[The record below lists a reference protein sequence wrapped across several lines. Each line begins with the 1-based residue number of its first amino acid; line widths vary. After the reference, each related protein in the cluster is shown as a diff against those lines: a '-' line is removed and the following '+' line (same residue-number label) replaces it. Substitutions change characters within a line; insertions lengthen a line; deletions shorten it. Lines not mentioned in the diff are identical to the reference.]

1 MAMMDRKKHRSLI
14 ERTEQKGTVGWDTLD
29 AAGVSR
35 RSFLGRVGKGSAA
48 LAVFG
53 LGSEAAIQGL
63 FGRSTLSSA
72 VAAALEEFRVEGKVD
87 GFIYLNDRPIN
98 GELPPH
104 LLHDEVTPFPNMFIR
119 NNGVPPAKD
128 SIDPSRWTLT
138 VSGEAADREVT
149 YSIADLKSK
158 FENVTL
164 QIWIE
169 CGGNGRAAF
178 EPSPRGNQWD
188 LGAIGCPEWTGVRL
202 RDVLEDAGYDRDKAV
217 YIGYEAGDAHLSG
230 RPDLDAISRGC
241 PMRKALEDET
251 IIAFA
256 MNGEDIPEQHGYPLR
271 LIVPGFPGSASGKW
285 LQGILIRD
293 REHDGEKM
301 TGYSYR
307 VPAYPVEPGAD
318 VPEEDMVILEEMP
331 VKSLITFPET
341 GVRTTVG
348 AGLKVEGKAW
358 DGYGDVEELHVS
370 IDHGATWQKA
380 KLNRPRNRFAW
391 QTWEADIEFPT
402 PGYYQV
408 WAKATNRRGESQPMR
423 VPGWNPRG
431 YGNNR
436 AHHIDVYVEA

>member
-1 MAMMDRKKHRSLI
+1 MTDHKNDH
-14 ERTEQKGTVGWDTLD
+14 TELENKSEEEIKETGELTETG
-29 AAGVSR
+29 AAR
-35 RSFLGRVGKGSAA
+35 RSFLGKLGKGGAA

-53 LGSEAAIQGL
+53 MGAETAMQTM
-63 FGRSTLSSA
+63 FNRSTLSSA
-72 VAAALEEFRVEGKVD
+72 VAAGIEGFSVPGKVD

-128 SIDPSRWTLT
+128 SIDPTQWTLT
-138 VSGEAADREVT
+138 VNGEAANREVT
-149 YSIADLKSK
+149 YSIDDLKNK
-158 FENVTL
+158 FENVEL

-188 LGAIGCPEWTGVRL
+188 LGAIGCPTWTGVRL
-202 RDVLEDAGYDRDKAV
+202 RDVLEDVGYDKDKAV
-217 YIGYEAGDAHLSG
+217 YIGYDAGDAHLSG
-230 RPDLDAISRGC
+230 RADLDAISRGC
-241 PMRKALEDET
+241 PMRKAVEDET

-285 LQGILIRD
+285 LQGIMIRD

-301 TGYSYR
+301 TGHSYR
-307 VPAYPVEPGAD
+307 VPCKPVAAGAD
-318 VPEEDMVILEEMP
+318 VPAEDMCILEEMP
-331 VKSLITFPET
+331 VKSLITSHET
-341 GVRTTVG
+341 GVR
-348 AGLKVEGKAW
+348 AKLADGLAISGKAW
-358 DGYGDVEELHVS
+358 DGYGDVAEVHVS
-370 IDHGATWQKA
+370 IDYGATWQKA
-380 KLNRPRNRFAW
+380 KLNAPRNKFAW
-391 QTWEADIEFPT
+391 QTWEADIEFPSD
-402 PGYYQV
+402 GFYQV
-408 WAKATNRRGESQPMR
+408 WAVATNSRGETQPMR

-436 AHHIDVYVEA
+436 AHHIDVHVEA

>member
-1 MAMMDRKKHRSLI
+1 MMDHKNDRSPMDRP
-14 ERTEQKGTVGWDTLD
+14 EQTEAKGPDTLD

-53 LGSEAAIQGL
+53 LGSEAAMQGL

-72 VAAALEEFRVEGKVD
+72 VAAAIEDFSVEGKVD

-119 NNGVPPAKD
+119 NNGIPPAKED
-128 SIDPSRWTLT
+128 VDPEAWTLT
-138 VSGEAADREVT
+138 VEGEAVSSPKT
-149 YSIADLKSK
+149 YTIAELKEK
-158 FENVTL
+158 FEQHTL

-202 RDVLEDAGYDRDKAV
+202 RDVLEDVGYDEDQAV
-217 YIGYEAGDAHLSG
+217 YIGYKAGDAHLSG
-230 RPDLDAISRGC
+230 RPDLEALSRGV

-251 IIAFA
+251 LIAFA

-271 LIVPGFPGSASGKW
+271 LIAPGFPGSASGKW
-285 LQGILIRD
+285 LQTILVRD
-293 REHDGEKM
+293 REHDGQGM
-301 TGYSYR
+301 TGHSYR
-307 VPAYPVEPGAD
+307 MPRYPVEPGAD
-318 VPEEDMVILEEMP
+318 VPDEDMEILEEMP

-341 GVRTTVG
+341 GVRTSVG
-348 AGLKVEGKAW
+348 DGLKVEGKAW

-380 KLNRPRNRFAW
+380 KLNRPRNKFAW

-408 WAKATNRRGESQPMR
+408 WAVATNSRGESQPMR

-436 AHHIDVYVEA
+436 AHHIDVHVEA